1 MNGILNI
8 FWSHDYK
15 HLLIFFLIWR
25 VVLSIQFRSQKLEK
39 EIILNFKKLNIVYN
53 WLWFIEIPVEYIWTK
68 IFLLC
73 DILQWSPGHSAR
85 EFSSSG

>member
-1 MNGILNI
+1 MIINI
-8 FWSHDYK
+8 YWF
-15 HLLIFFLIWR
+15 FFLIWR

-68 IFLLC
+68 ILLLC
-73 DILQWSPGHSAR
+73 DILQWSPVP
-85 EFSSSG
+85 ESSVPLANPYSRVWSQS